1 MADEKN
7 TDFKEVQVQES
18 DKDTKV
24 VENDKKEDKDEYENV
39 CYVCRR
45 PESRAG
51 KLIRAAKD
59 IYICPD
65 CMQRSFDSMNAFNFS
80 PSDLSGM
87 DLGDLSKFPNISM
100 INMSDINREIPKKQ
114 KIKKKKEKKQESK
127 FDIKS
132 IPPPH
137 IIKAGL
143 DEYVVGQEHAKKVIS
158 VAVYNHYKRIANQ
171 TSDDRDREIKHAHD
185 WTYRKW

>member
-1 MADEKN
+1 
-7 TDFKEVQVQES
+7 
-18 DKDTKV
+18 
-24 VENDKKEDKDEYENV
+24 
-39 CYVCRR
+39 
-45 PESRAG
+45 
-51 KLIRAAKD
+51 
-59 IYICPD
+59 
-65 CMQRSFDSMNAFNFS
+65 
-80 PSDLSGM
+80 M

-158 VAVYNHYKRIANQ
+158 VAVYNHYKRLLM
-171 TSDDRDREIKHAHD
+171 SR
-185 WTYRKW
+185 